1 MELPATS
8 RDARASATVLR
19 GYALG
24 LLFAAVALAIRFFV
38 QPWVGDQLPFVTF
51 FAAIALAVW
60 FGSAGAG
67 ALDAVAL
74 YATAYFF
81 FFGPH
86 YGFHWSAPMW
96 IGLLVYVVASTTI
109 IAITHRLRQ
118 LHIETQQTLRRAVE
132 SERRARLELAQRA
145 QAEELLRTTQAQLAR
160 EVEDLTRLYQLSS
173 KLDTLRGLDEQ
184 LHAILVSAVQAHG
197 TDRGLL
203 AIYDAPSGELAV
215 RASLGFAPAAL
226 AALADVAT
234 ATGASGLAFS
244 EGRRVVVDNID
255 NDERFEM
262 HRAITA
268 RFGIRA
274 AHSVPLVAANGEV
287 LGSLSVHFGAPH
299 RPSRREMDQADLLAR
314 KAALYVQ
321 RARAEEARRESEQR
335 LLEADRR
342 KDEFLATLAH
352 ELRNPLAPIRNA
364 VRFLQIKGSAD
375 PHLTNAREL
384 IDRQV
389 RHMVRL
395 VDDLL
400 DVSRV
405 TLGQIHLQNE
415 VVSLRLLIT
424 NAVEASRPVL
434 DAAQHQIVV
443 ALPDEPIYIEGDVTR
458 LTQIF
463 QNLLNNAAK
472 YTPAGGRV
480 EISSSRADACVRV
493 AVRDNGIGI
502 PPDMLERVFEMF
514 AQAER
519 PGTLAR
525 DGLGIGLSLA
535 QRLAQMHGGRIEAH
549 SEGEGRGSEFAVVLP
564 TCAPRTLPKPEAFF
578 EERTAPPLARRI
590 LIVDDNVDAA
600 ESLRMLIETQGHRA
614 RAAFDGDSALSV
626 ATEFRP
632 EVVFL
637 DLGMPKMDGYTVCR
651 RLRSAPRGEELVIVA
666 LTGWGQDSDRT
677 RTAAAGFDHHLVKP
691 ADPRLVERLI
701 CEMHASA
708 TVH

>member
-1 MELPATS
+1 MELTATS
-8 RDARASATVLR
+8 SDARLSAAVLR
-19 GYALG
+19 RYALG
-24 LLFAAVALAIRFFV
+24 LSFAAAALAIRFFV
-38 QPWVGDQLPFVTF
+38 QPWIGDQLPFVTF

-60 FGSAGAG
+60 FGSVGAG
-67 ALDAVAL
+67 VLDAILL
-74 YATAYFF
+74 YAAAYVLFY
-81 FFGPH
+81 GPH
-86 YGFHWSAPMW
+86 YGFHWPAPMW
-96 IGLLVYVVASTTI
+96 IGLLVYVLASGVI
-109 IAITHRLRQ
+109 ITITHRLRQ
-118 LHIETQQTLRRAVE
+118 LNIETRQTLHRAVE
-132 SERRARLELAQRA
+132 SERHARLELAQRA

-173 KLDTLRGLDEQ
+173 KLDTLRTLDEQ
-184 LHAILVSAVQAHG
+184 LHAILISAVQAHG
-197 TDRGLL
+197 AERGLL
-203 AIYDAPSGELAV
+203 AIYDAPRGLAV
-215 RASLGFAPAAL
+215 RASLGFGPAAL
-226 AALADVAT
+226 AALSDLAT

-255 NDERFEM
+255 NDERFAM
-262 HRAITA
+262 HRATTA

-287 LGSLSVHFGAPH
+287 MGSLSVHFGSPH

-364 VRFLQIKGSAD
+364 VRFMQIKGSAD

-405 TLGQIHLQNE
+405 TLGQIHLQSE

-424 NAVEASRPVL
+424 NAVEASRPLL
-434 DAAQHQIVV
+434 DAAQHNIVV

-480 EISSSRADACVRV
+480 ELMASRAEACVRV

-514 AQAER
+514 AQAGRAE
-519 PGTLAR
+519 TLAR

-535 QRLAQMHGGRIEAH
+535 QRLAQMHGGRIEAR
-549 SEGEGRGSEFAVVLP
+549 SDGNGRGSEFVVVLP
-564 TCAPRTLPKPEAFF
+564 TCAPRALPKPEALFDQP
-578 EERTAPPLARRI
+578 TAPFARRI

-600 ESLRMLIETQGHRA
+600 ESLRMLIETQGHDA
-614 RAAFDGDSALSV
+614 RAAFDGDSAITV
-626 ATEFRP
+626 ATEFNP

-651 RLRSAPRGEELVIVA
+651 RLRGAPRGEEIVIVA
-666 LTGWGQDSDRT
+666 LTGWGQESDRT

-701 CEMHASA
+701 SETQASA